1 MKLKRS
7 IDIIVALLALIVT
20 SPILLITA
28 LLIRLKLGSPIL
40 FSQERPGLNGRIFRL
55 YKFRSMLDSA
65 GPDGEQLPDDKRL
78 TQFGRTL
85 RSTSIDEL
93 PALLNVLFGDMS
105 LVGPRPLLKE
115 YLPLYSEEQSRRH
128 DVKPGITGWAQ
139 VHGRNLI
146 SWENKFELDVW
157 YVDNQSFSLDC
168 KILLK
173 TVFSVLNRDG
183 VTLENRAT
191 PTKFQ
196 GSSNIGKSNADM

>member
-183 VTLENRAT
+183 ITLENHAT
-191 PTKFQ
+191 PKKFQ